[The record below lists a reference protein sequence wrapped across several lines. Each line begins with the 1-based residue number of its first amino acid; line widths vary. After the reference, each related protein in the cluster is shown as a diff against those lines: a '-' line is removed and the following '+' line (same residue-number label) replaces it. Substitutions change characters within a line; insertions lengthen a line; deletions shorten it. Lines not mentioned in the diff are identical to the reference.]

1 MRKAIAID
9 SKGGTVSADVIF
21 GHASIGKYELSIYD
35 ATDHNPSSLLEGASD
50 DDKPDTIDLPAPA
63 ASLVGRLLYLGASV
77 ATATSAADLA
87 SVTLAIRQGGNT
99 LDRATVT
106 VTLDAGEQASGVIMV
121 RLTAQA
127 GS

>member
-1 MRKAIAID
+1 
-9 SKGGTVSADVIF
+9 V
-21 GHASIGKYELSIYD
+21 
-35 ATDHNPSSLLEGASD
+35 
-50 DDKPDTIDLPAPA
+50 
-63 ASLVGRLLYLGASV
+63 
-77 ATATSAADLA
+77 ADLA

>member
-9 SKGGTVSADVIF
+9 PKGGTVSADVIF

-35 ATDHNPSSLLEGASD
+35 ANDRNPVSLIEGASD
-50 DDKPDTIDLPAPA
+50 DADPDTINLPPPV
-63 ASLVGRLLYLGASV
+63 ASLVGRLLYLGASM
-77 ATATSAADLA
+77 ATATSTPDLA
-87 SVTLAIRQGGNT
+87 SVSLAIGQGGKE

-106 VTLDAGEQASGVIMV
+106 VNLDAGEQASGAIMV
-121 RLTAQA
+121 RLTDKS